1 MKLKA
6 STLHRLGNRLVDY
19 MYKNPEANMLKLVKL
34 AKLVAK
40 NIFPASTFTAS
51 IDIITN
57 KSNIWHDYLFNGLE
71 DIDREQFKSIALT
84 FAIDAGYI
92 GTSTLRSNRE
102 KLGCNIPW
110 VILMDPTS
118 ACNLK
123 CKGCWA
129 AEYGHKSNL
138 TLDEMRK
145 VVSEAKALGTHFFM
159 FTGGEPLVRKKDILT
174 LVGENRDC
182 IFLAFTNGTL
192 VDEQFCE
199 DMKKAGNLALALSV
213 EGTRETTDM
222 RRGDGVYEK
231 VVEAMRLLKKHK
243 CLFGTSVC
251 YTSANYKAVTSDEF
265 YNMEIEN
272 GAKFAWY
279 FHYMPIG
286 SDADTSLLLTPEQR
300 EYVYRAIR
308 DKRNKNHGKPIFTV
322 DFQNDGEF
330 VGGCIAGGRNY
341 FHINSEGDA
350 EPCVFIHYSDA
361 NIREKSV
368 LECLRSPLFKQYYK
382 GQPFNDNML
391 RPCPM
396 LENPQA
402 LRNIIEKTGA
412 KSTNLTAPE
421 SAETLCSKCDEYAAL
436 WAPTAKR
443 IWEEKERFHPFTQYY
458 RDTPEGKAEFAQK
471 SE

>member
-40 NIFPASTFTAS
+40 NIFPASTFTAP

-138 TLDEMRK
+138 SLDEMRK

-199 DMKKAGNLALALSV
+199 DMKRRAILHLHSRSKALAKQPICAAATVFTKRLS
-213 EGTRETTDM
+213 
-222 RRGDGVYEK
+222 
-231 VVEAMRLLKKHK
+231 RL
-243 CLFGTSVC
+243 
-251 YTSANYKAVTSDEF
+251 
-265 YNMEIEN
+265 
-272 GAKFAWY
+272 
-279 FHYMPIG
+279 
-286 SDADTSLLLTPEQR
+286 
-300 EYVYRAIR
+300 
-308 DKRNKNHGKPIFTV
+308 
-322 DFQNDGEF
+322 
-330 VGGCIAGGRNY
+330 
-341 FHINSEGDA
+341 
-350 EPCVFIHYSDA
+350 
-361 NIREKSV
+361 
-368 LECLRSPLFKQYYK
+368 
-382 GQPFNDNML
+382 
-391 RPCPM
+391 
-396 LENPQA
+396 
-402 LRNIIEKTGA
+402 
-412 KSTNLTAPE
+412 
-421 SAETLCSKCDEYAAL
+421 
-436 WAPTAKR
+436 
-443 IWEEKERFHPFTQYY
+443 
-458 RDTPEGKAEFAQK
+458 
-471 SE
+471 